1 LVFKVIFVD
10 DSASLLW
17 FQILYLST
25 VFSRVCFFAVHTKW
39 SPVATASYRLL
50 PDPQL
55 KRHDDFFRGERAKEL
70 VAICPMRVFDLEDMV
85 RFLTYFLAC
94 FVVPLG

>member
-1 LVFKVIFVD
+1 M
-10 DSASLLW
+10 
-17 FQILYLST
+17 
-25 VFSRVCFFAVHTKW
+25 HTKW

-55 KRHDDFFRGERAKEL
+55 KRHDDYFRGERAKEL

-85 RFLTYFLAC
+85 RFADCYIRWFLLLFLNVIVCSFGFLFTTMMLKDDA
-94 FVVPLG
+94 